1 MNGLRKKKRGPCATA
16 FHNVELPITYH
27 ALCFVQRPFGWV
39 FWLIEQRKARLQD
52 RVENRRD
59 NR

>member
-1 MNGLRKKKRGPCATA
+1 MSAPRKKKRGPCAAA
-16 FHNVELPITYH
+16 FHVELPITYH

-52 RVENRRD
+52 RIANTRSD
-59 NR
+59 Q